1 MTVLRTTVRAV
12 RGAIQ
17 VDRDEPDV
25 LIADTATLVT
35 EVLTRNAVSDPDEI
49 ISILFTMTPDLRA
62 GFPAAAV
69 RGLGLAD
76 VPVMCATE
84 LAVPD
89 GLPRVIRLLAHIHT
103 DLAQAE
109 VAHVYLRGAAVLRP
123 DLAARWSGTAAEE
136 RNRAHGHRDVA

>member
-1 MTVLRTTVRAV
+1 MTTVRAV

-17 VDRDEPDV
+17 VEHDEPEA
-25 LIADTATLVT
+25 LLADTAALVA
-35 EVLTRNAVSDPDEI
+35 EVLSRNRVRGSDEI

-69 RGLGLAD
+69 RRLGLAD

-89 GLPRVIRLLAHIHT
+89 ALPRVVRLLAHIHT
-103 DLAQAE
+103 DLAQSE
-109 VAHVYLRGAAVLRP
+109 VAHVYLRGAVALRP
-123 DLAARWSGTAAEE
+123 DLAARAADDE
-136 RNRAHGHRDVA
+136 RKRAHGHRDVA